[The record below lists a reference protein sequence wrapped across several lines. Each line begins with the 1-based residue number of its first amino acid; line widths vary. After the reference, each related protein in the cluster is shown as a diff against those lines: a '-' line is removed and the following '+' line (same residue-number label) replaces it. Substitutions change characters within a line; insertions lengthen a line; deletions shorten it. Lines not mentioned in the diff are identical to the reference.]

1 MSESAR
7 KKILYVED
15 HEDTRVLMTIFLENA
30 GYEVTPATNGRD
42 AVALARAGGFDL
54 YLLNH
59 TFPDASGITVCEAI
73 RELDPETPIL
83 FYSAHAMQRER
94 EAALRAGAQD
104 YLIKPQDLFNVA
116 EHVAKWIEA
125 KPKRAGRGPD
135 AGPENR

>member
-1 MSESAR
+1 MSEPT
-7 KKILYVED
+7 KGHILYVED

-30 GYEVTPATNGRD
+30 GYKVTPAANGRE
-42 AVALARAGGFDL
+42 ALGLARGGDFDL

-59 TFPDASGITVCEAI
+59 TFPDASGITLCEAI
-73 RELDPETPIL
+73 REFDAEAPII

-116 EHVAKWIEA
+116 AHVTKWIEA
-125 KPKRAGRGPD
+125 KPKRAGHAP
-135 AGPENR
+135 ATEPEN